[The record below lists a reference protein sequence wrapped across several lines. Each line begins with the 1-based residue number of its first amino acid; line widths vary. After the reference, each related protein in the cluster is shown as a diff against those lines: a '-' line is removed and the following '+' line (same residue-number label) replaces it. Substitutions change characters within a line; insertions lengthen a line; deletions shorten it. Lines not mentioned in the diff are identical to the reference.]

1 MTTFVHC
8 RGCGHQIHETAAT
21 CPKCGAPQ
29 QIFAAASAMTSTSQA
44 PAAYG
49 EVPWFR
55 RRWFLILS
63 LLLVSPAAAVIAWTG
78 EVYYLADGTV
88 KTFPKN
94 TKIYLTCLAAGV
106 VLATGSDDE
115 MLAGFTGICVLL
127 AALAMSLRK

>member
-29 QIFAAASAMTSTSQA
+29 QLSGAPSALASTSQV
-44 PAAYG
+44 PATYG

-78 EVYYLADGTV
+78 QVYYLAGGTV
-88 KTFPKN
+88 KPFPPN

-106 VLATGSDDE
+106 VLAMGSDDE